1 MFNKERNGFGCMK
14 YQAIIFDLDGVICH
28 TDQYHYLAWKQIADE
43 LEVYFDEQINN
54 RLRGVS
60 RRESLEIILE
70 AYPGRL
76 TEEEKTYYTEKK
88 NGLYRSLLQN
98 MSAADVTAEVRE
110 TLDQLRSQGILLAIG
125 SSSKNAKSIL
135 KQIGLEDYFD
145 AVSDGTNITRSKP
158 DPEVFLKASQFLGVE
173 PRLCLVVED
182 ARSGVEAALAANM
195 DCAAIGDA
203 TKYNLAQYNLQRFS
217 DLLQIS
223 QFGHGDGS
231 CGR

>member
-1 MFNKERNGFGCMK
+1 MK

-98 MSAADVTAEVRE
+98 MSPADVTAEVRE

-145 AVSDGTNITRSKP
+145 TVLPVT
-158 DPEVFLKASQFLGVE
+158 
-173 PRLCLVVED
+173 
-182 ARSGVEAALAANM
+182 
-195 DCAAIGDA
+195 
-203 TKYNLAQYNLQRFS
+203 
-217 DLLQIS
+217 
-223 QFGHGDGS
+223 
-231 CGR
+231 